1 MNDVTRVAFPDE
13 LLIPE
18 SGWLSGFMKSGR
30 GFRPNGRGEYTAII
44 PLRPFELPR
53 GHRHAGE
60 PVTTSLQFEGLR
72 LPAERVRDLAD
83 ASFEFSEDDA
93 QSIVVGELQIAF
105 SYVPLVLH
113 RLTLGSLDGGSVDAT
128 FEMRMDF
135 EDENGG
141 DESGFLTR
149 DAIVK
154 TSLELDTEPALL
166 PAFSLLDGAYRPA
179 TKSILF
185 LEVSPVDFAD
195 WLEQWLRRHSEGGRV
210 RRRRLTGALAD
221 ALQHLAPLTA
231 GAIRRRL
238 IVPTRSSWATYFDNS
253 ILGTDPSPLAHFS
266 AELSCRAVRMC
277 CDADAT
283 IFELYG
289 AEEHEGPYGVP
300 TTWVR
305 HVYAMKD
312 GYWTFD
318 AAGEQQPFERPERYA
333 ERRVRDRFT
342 PDMLRSYLTA
352 LGIRAFDE
360 DFYMPNGEALLVEKD
375 IPLYRRERAWTFGD
389 VQAGLPWPTGG

>member
-1 MNDVTRVAFPDE
+1 VSDVARVAFPDD
-13 LLIPE
+13 LLMPE

-30 GFRPNGRGEYTAII
+30 GFRPNARDEYTVII

-53 GHRHAGE
+53 GHPHAGE
-60 PVTTSLQFEGLR
+60 SVTTSLQFEGLR
-72 LPAERVRDLAD
+72 LPAERVRDLAG
-83 ASFEFSEDDA
+83 ASFEFSEDGA
-93 QSIVVGELQIAF
+93 ESIAVGELHIAL
-105 SYVPLVLH
+105 SYVPVVLH
-113 RLTLGSLDGGSVDAT
+113 RLTVGSLEGRSIDAT
-128 FEMRMDF
+128 LEMRIDF

-149 DAIVK
+149 EAVMRA
-154 TSLELDTEPALL
+154 SLELDTEPALL
-166 PAFSLLDGAYRPA
+166 PAFSLLGGIYRPA

-185 LEVSPVDFAD
+185 LEVSPVHFAD
-195 WLEQWLRRHSEGGRV
+195 WLEQWLRSHSEGGRV
-210 RRRRLTGALAD
+210 RRRHLTGALSD

-238 IVPTRSSWATYFDNS
+238 IVPTRSSWAAYFDNS

-266 AELSCRAVRMC
+266 SELSCRAVRMC

-289 AEEHEGPYGVP
+289 ADEREGPYGVP

-305 HVYAMKD
+305 HVYAMND

-333 ERRVRDRFT
+333 ERRIRDRFT
-342 PDMLRSYLTA
+342 PDMLRSYLGA

-360 DFYMPNGEALLVEKD
+360 DFYMPNGEALLIEKD
-375 IPLYRRERAWTFGD
+375 IPLYRRERAWTFED
-389 VQAGLPWPTGG
+389 VQAGLPWA